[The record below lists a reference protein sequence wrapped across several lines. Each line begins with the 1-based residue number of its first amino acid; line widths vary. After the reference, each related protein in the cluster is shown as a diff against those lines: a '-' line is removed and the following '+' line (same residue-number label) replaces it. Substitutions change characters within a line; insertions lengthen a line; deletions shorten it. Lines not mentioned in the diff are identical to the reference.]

1 MQRPL
6 GIIAGVDPKSIV
18 CEYFRH
24 GRCTKGFKCKF
35 AHDLNVERK
44 GGKIDLFT
52 ERQDTLICV
61 PWVALPVPQGSQTQC
76 FGREAGASLLEELLT
91 GPVVAGEMSRKR
103 GWRTGTRTSWK
114 TW

>member
-6 GIIAGVDPKSIV
+6 VCVIAGVDPKSIV

-52 ERQDTLICV
+52 ERQDTLCCV
-61 PWVALPVPQGSQTQC
+61 LCVACLALPVPRRSET
-76 FGREAGASLLEELLT
+76 
-91 GPVVAGEMSRKR
+91 
-103 GWRTGTRTSWK
+103 
-114 TW
+114 